1 MTERAQGMCQKLF
14 IRKYRVKLHYG
25 HGGMGGNDKDM
36 ATLQLRAEYWP
47 DPTAGSPRVPAAG
60 FI

>member
-1 MTERAQGMCQKLF
+1 MCQKLF